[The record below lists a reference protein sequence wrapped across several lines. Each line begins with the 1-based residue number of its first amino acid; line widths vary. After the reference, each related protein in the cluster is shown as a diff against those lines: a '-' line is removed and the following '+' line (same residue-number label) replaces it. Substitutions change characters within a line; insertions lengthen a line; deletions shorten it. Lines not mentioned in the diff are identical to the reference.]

1 LGLRP
6 NGRLDLEL
14 RKREIDFLEIMSKA
28 ATASEKQWKW
38 LDDLNARRKGSSM
51 KSSDDLPDDE
61 GTMFIAWSPNAN
73 FAVSGRRGRD
83 GELYVG
89 SIYRDASMSTLKG
102 VKHSI
107 EQIKSTG
114 VDVEL
119 VTGAEADKLFTEM
132 AQRLQSSGAER

>member
-1 LGLRP
+1 MATVPGAP
-6 NGRLDLEL
+6 INGRNGNGGIPDEMLPTPDAE
-14 RKREIDFLEIMSKA
+14 RK
-28 ATASEKQWKW
+28 
-38 LDDLNARRKGSSM
+38 SM
-51 KSSDDLPDDE
+51 KSTDDLPDDE

-89 SIYRDASMSTLKG
+89 SIYQDASMSTLKG

-132 AQRLQSSGAER
+132 AQRLQSSGAEQQEGKPN

>member
-1 LGLRP
+1 
-6 NGRLDLEL
+6 
-14 RKREIDFLEIMSKA
+14 
-28 ATASEKQWKW
+28 
-38 LDDLNARRKGSSM
+38 M
-51 KSSDDLPDDE
+51 KSTDDLPDDE

-89 SIYRDASMSTLKG
+89 SIYQDASMSTLKG
-102 VKHSI
+102 VEHSI

-132 AQRLQSSGAER
+132 ALRLQMSGTEQQEGKPN